1 MSKVGLIKKF
11 FDENDFEVDGFVY
24 DFIKVEKMED
34 FIGSYEITINVSL
47 PEKGQSYVVGK
58 FFFDVMRIIEELQD
72 YIGSFSMTLIFL
84 VDMKRTTSIFLRNEL
99 SQNFLNEINKKGEWK
114 KEKISFDLRFVFFS
128 NSYNYANYSS
138 NDEQI
143 NLEIG
148 YYLNEKEK
156 INSKNKKEILDYFSG
171 SVKLD
176 HNLTSMIEEKFYEIM
191 EPELQI
197 SKTDITIRAEL
208 INLNNNKIS

>member
-1 MSKVGLIKKF
+1 MSKLGLIKKF

-84 VDMKRTTSIFLRNEL
+84 VEMKRTTSIFLRNEL

-208 INLNNNKIS
+208 INLNNNKIR

>member
-1 MSKVGLIKKF
+1 MSKLGLIKKF

-114 KEKISFDLRFVFFS
+114 KGKIYFDLRFVFFS

-148 YYLNEKEK
+148 YYLKEKEK
-156 INSKNKKEILDYFSG
+156 INSENRQQIIDYFSG
-171 SVKLD
+171 AVKLD

-208 INLNNNKIS
+208 INLNNNKIR

>member
-208 INLNNNKIS
+208 INLNNNKIR

>member
-1 MSKVGLIKKF
+1 MSKLGLIKKF

>member
-1 MSKVGLIKKF
+1 MSKLGLIKKF

-156 INSKNKKEILDYFSG
+156 INSENRKQILDYFSG